1 MASRKTARNKVRSEK
16 FVHFDFQA
24 KFLIF
29 PLNFSKLLISEGAN
43 TLSPHNTVF
52 HHKIQHF
59 FVYPR
64 VYPVFRREITREK

>member
-24 KFLIF
+24 
-29 PLNFSKLLISEGAN
+29 NFSNFPIKFVELLISEGAN
-43 TLSPHNTVF
+43 TLSSHNTVF